1 MLNFQKQ
8 VMAPD
13 GEYYSTQRIV
23 VFTLIGIIVAFAS
36 LVLPWVD
43 YLMLEMPGIIPV
55 YVTGSIISYSAVGIF
70 LFVQF
75 YQSRT
80 WPLALVGSAYLFNAL
95 IAVPYLFAFPGGVL
109 IENTIMLGN
118 MQTAGWI
125 WSFWHLGF
133 PILILVAII
142 WEIKWP
148 NYTVAHDRSLIVI
161 GWSVTC
167 VMIAVLCMIIFATFW
182 QHLLPRNLT
191 VQGWSPIHYY
201 FGGAG
206 AVISVITLFIIWHW
220 RLDRGVL
227 YLWLP
232 VVLVSFFLDI
242 TLSLMAG
249 QRYTLGWY
257 AGRICGL
264 ISACT
269 MLIMFLIEINR
280 LYVMVGQLNIKL
292 EQRVAARTT
301 QLQAANSELKTA
313 LTEKNVLL
321 REVYHRVKNNLQVVD
336 TLLNLQM
343 MRQPGLEI
351 GLEDLRRRVNAL
363 GLVHQQLMQSE
374 DLATF
379 ASTTFFADLTDRL
392 KASFIDD
399 FGNIEFIVES
409 DQEPL
414 DLDFAIPLGLLVT
427 ELMSNSVKHAFPHKR
442 QGWIKVNFHRL
453 NREEVCVM
461 VEDNG
466 VGMPE
471 IMPDNT
477 IGQTIIESL
486 VMQLDGTLRIS
497 SDGGTRIFITL
508 PRLET

>member
-13 GEYYSTQRIV
+13 DGYYSAQRIV
-23 VFTLIGIIVAFAS
+23 VFTLIAIIVTFAS

-55 YVTGSIISYSAVGIF
+55 YVTGSIISYSAVGVF

-95 IAVPYLFAFPGGVL
+95 IALPYLFAFPGGVL
-109 IENTIMLGN
+109 LEDTVILGN

-133 PILILVAII
+133 PILILIAII
-142 WEIKWP
+142 WEIRWP
-148 NYTVAHDRSLIVI
+148 EHTVAHDRSLIII
-161 GWSVTC
+161 GWSVTL
-167 VMIAVLCMIIFATFW
+167 VMITVLCMIVFATFW

-191 VQGWSPIHYY
+191 IQGWSPVHYY

-206 AVISVITLFIIWHW
+206 AAISIITLIIICKY

-242 TLSLMAG
+242 TLSLLAG

-292 EQRVAARTT
+292 EQRVATRTIE
-301 QLQAANSELKTA
+301 LQEANCELKTA

-336 TLLNLQM
+336 TLLSLQT
-343 MRQPGLEI
+343 MRQPELET

-399 FGNIEFIVES
+399 FGNIKFIVEAKE
-409 DQEPL
+409 EPL

-427 ELMSNSVKHAFPHKR
+427 ELMSNSVKHAFPNKR
-442 QGWIKVNFHRL
+442 EGWIKIGFHRID
-453 NREEVCVM
+453 REEVCVV

-466 VGMPE
+466 VGLPE
-471 IMPDNT
+471 IMPSCSN
-477 IGQTIIESL
+477 G
-486 VMQLDGTLRIS
+486 
-497 SDGGTRIFITL
+497 
-508 PRLET
+508 